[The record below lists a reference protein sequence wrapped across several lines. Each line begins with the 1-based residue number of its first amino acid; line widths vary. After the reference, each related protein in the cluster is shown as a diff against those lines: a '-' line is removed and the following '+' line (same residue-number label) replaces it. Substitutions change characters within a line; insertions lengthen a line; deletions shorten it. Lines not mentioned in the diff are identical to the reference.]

1 MMLTARKFLEFTT
14 NAIGKPGGDTL
25 VKDIDTM
32 RQDSEAVIQ
41 WNGVSVTLGQGGDT
55 LSS

>member
-1 MMLTARKFLEFTT
+1 MLTARKFLEFTT

-32 RQDSEAVIQ
+32 RQDGKAVIQ
-41 WNGVSVTLGQGGDT
+41 WNRATIALGQGGNT
-55 LSS
+55 LPP